1 MEIKKNKLGNFLVID
16 LPGRLDTSNYQ
27 ELEKS
32 LIGVIDQGEKDIVI
46 NCSGLN
52 YISSSGLRVF
62 LIALKKLSSS
72 GGRFHLCSL
81 QDNIQEI
88 FEIAGFTTIFTIFS
102 TLDEAVK

>member
-16 LPGRLDTSNYQ
+16 LPVRLDTSNYQ

-32 LIGVIDQGEKDIVI
+32 LIGVIDQGEKDIVV

-72 GGRFHLCSL
+72 GGRFHLCCL

-102 TLDEAVK
+102 TLEEAAK